1 MVLIHN
7 GILLSHKKESVLK
20 LESVLIRW
28 IGFPCSSAGKQS
40 VGNMG
45 GLGSI
50 PGLGRSPEE
59 WKGYL
64 LQYSGLEDFPWTV
77 LSMGSQSVG
86 ND

>member
-1 MVLIHN
+1 MLIHN
-7 GILLSHKKESVLK
+7 GILLSHEKESVLK
-20 LESVLIRW
+20 FESVVIRW
-28 IGFPCSSAGKQS
+28 IGFPCGSAGRQS
-40 VGNMG
+40 ACNME